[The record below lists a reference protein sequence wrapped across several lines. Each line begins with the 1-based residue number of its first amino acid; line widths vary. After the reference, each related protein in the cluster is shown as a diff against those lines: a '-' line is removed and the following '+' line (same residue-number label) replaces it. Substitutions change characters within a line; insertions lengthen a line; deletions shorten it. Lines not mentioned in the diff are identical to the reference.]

1 MLEKHQVCVARC
13 MFLSKVVRFF
23 DSQPFCSPLPSLHFW
38 CWTRNA
44 RVNQHWMLNGIP
56 KSPFWQKDDEHPF
69 AKKDAASIL
78 GSFCFKSRLLFLD
91 PQNLQQHPTPSK
103 NPPKVEVLGLGRE
116 ARLRFLESR
125 VSKIQSYIC
134 HSKKIGKKKHL
145 PTPRSLGLG
154 SVRTDFARQSRMV
167 PWTC

>member
-1 MLEKHQVCVARC
+1 
-13 MFLSKVVRFF
+13 
-23 DSQPFCSPLPSLHFW
+23 
-38 CWTRNA
+38 
-44 RVNQHWMLNGIP
+44 MLNGIP

-78 GSFCFKSRLLFLD
+78 GSFCFKSTLFFLD

-125 VSKIQSYIC
+125 VSKIQSYI
-134 HSKKIGKKKHL
+134 
-145 PTPRSLGLG
+145 
-154 SVRTDFARQSRMV
+154 
-167 PWTC
+167 